1 LKSVVLKLNQL
12 TLKPMKLTDKC
23 KTDFE
28 KWYFNFKYHK
38 NGLHKTN
45 VAYFKTLPLSM
56 QYGVYVDFFD
66 SVDIDI
72 CIYFGDGGGYE
83 VNIYAK
89 KYYALD
95 RNTTRQEA
103 REQAIEKANEIYNVL
118 NK

>member
-1 LKSVVLKLNQL
+1 
-12 TLKPMKLTDKC
+12 MKLTDKC
-23 KTDFE
+23 KTEFE
-28 KWYFNFKYHK
+28 KWWYSKFNPSIDGETHHFIVMIGDKFDD
-38 NGLHKTN
+38 LTN
-45 VAYFKTLPLSM
+45 SM
-56 QYGVYVDFFD
+56 QYGVLVDFFD

-72 CIYFGDGGGYE
+72 CIYFGDGGGCE

-103 REQAIEKANEIYNVL
+103 REQAIVKANEIYNVL